1 MCVHIYVCCRGQRS
15 TSVANSQVQNVVNC
29 MCVCSHMCGCMLHVL
44 KCVGRLIGG
53 VFLGPSLPCLLR
65 QGLST
70 KLASPP
76 VSLAN
81 FPERSLA
88 SAFWVLRSQMDCR
101 AYLTF
106 TWVPMI
112 QTAVL
117 PLTSKKFTHRAI
129 SPHLLSLHRVSFWPD
144 TYQFGFTDWLLSS
157 GDLPNSS
164 SPVLEFQV
172 HPTVPGLWNMDSEY
186 WHWVFMLVQKPPSQS
201 QSLFLLIIILP
212 SFLSNYFYKQRAG
225 LRKQGTWVA
234 GCKLTTM
241 GMRRNSCRPGDHGQ
255 DTGQLGENP
264 SRKKKK
270 PKTEP
275 TDIYGSMRQ
284 AENVMKNYWYI

>member
-1 MCVHIYVCCRGQRS
+1 MEGQEAAVLGKTSKFRDANTTRNKQSIAKLECRYFQTGKGFVCTCACMCYVCTYLCVLQRPEVNISGQQS
-15 TSVANSQVQNVVNC
+15 GAECSQLCV
-29 MCVCSHMCGCMLHVL
+29 CVCSHMCGCMLHVL

-88 SAFWVLRSQMDCR
+88 SAFWVLRSQMDCC

-117 PLTSKKFTHRAI
+117 PLTSKMFTHRAI

-144 TYQFGFTDWLLSS
+144 TYQFGFTDWLLNS

-186 WHWVFMLVQKPPSQS
+186 
-201 QSLFLLIIILP
+201 
-212 SFLSNYFYKQRAG
+212 
-225 LRKQGTWVA
+225 
-234 GCKLTTM
+234 
-241 GMRRNSCRPGDHGQ
+241 
-255 DTGQLGENP
+255 
-264 SRKKKK
+264 
-270 PKTEP
+270 
-275 TDIYGSMRQ
+275 
-284 AENVMKNYWYI
+284 

>member
-1 MCVHIYVCCRGQRS
+1 MCARVLVCAMCVHIYVCCRGQRS

-117 PLTSKKFTHRAI
+117 PLTSKRFTHRAI

-144 TYQFGFTDWLLSS
+144 TYQFGFADWLLSS

-164 SPVLEFQV
+164 PRF
-172 HPTVPGLWNMDSEY
+172 WNSRCI
-186 WHWVFMLVQKPPSQS
+186 PPCLAFEPWTLSIDIGS
-201 QSLFLLIIILP
+201 SCLYRSHLP
-212 SFLSNYFYKQRAG
+212 SHKVYFY
-225 LRKQGTWVA
+225 
-234 GCKLTTM
+234 
-241 GMRRNSCRPGDHGQ
+241 
-255 DTGQLGENP
+255 
-264 SRKKKK
+264 
-270 PKTEP
+270 
-275 TDIYGSMRQ
+275 
-284 AENVMKNYWYI
+284 